1 MPLTADEE
9 GEFVPYPCSFFLLN
23 TRVPPSFRSS
33 RSGEFHTYRAHRR
46 KEMHRVAAMDDE
58 AKTEE
63 ATAKLQAAIEQV
75 CFALLAKGHVM
86 LSSRLW
92 GGCCLYPLNAR

>member
-1 MPLTADEE
+1 M
-9 GEFVPYPCSFFLLN
+9 FSLN
-23 TRVPPSFRSS
+23 TRIPLPLRST

-46 KEMHRVAAMDDE
+46 REMHRVAAMDEE

-75 CFALLAKGHVM
+75 CTFFSDFRWA
-86 LSSRLW
+86 
-92 GGCCLYPLNAR
+92 